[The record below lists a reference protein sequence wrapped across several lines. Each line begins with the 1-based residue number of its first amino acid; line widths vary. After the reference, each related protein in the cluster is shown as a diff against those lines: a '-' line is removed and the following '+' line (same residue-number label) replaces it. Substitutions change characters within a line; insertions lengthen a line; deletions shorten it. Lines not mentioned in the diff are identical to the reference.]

1 MKKVIFS
8 LLIIFSA
15 LTTKA
20 QFGRAASFPTI
31 AGDTLTNASTVN
43 KIFTATAGYNALAVQ
58 VNAKQISGTLTG
70 KVYLYTSLDG
80 SNYTLTD
87 SATYVPVPNLTGVAA
102 TYTHV
107 AIIQKVTAP
116 GVYYLVSAVSTGTT
130 STAIKVLYTLR
141 KNISQLNG

>member
-1 MKKVIFS
+1 MKKIFFS
-8 LLIIFSA
+8 LLIIFAAFS
-15 LTTKA
+15 TKA

-31 AGDTLTNASTVN
+31 AGDTLNNASSVN

-70 KVYLYTSLDG
+70 KAYLYTSLDG
-80 SNYTLTD
+80 ANYVLTD
-87 SATYVPVPNLTGVAA
+87 SAAYAPVPNLTGVAP

-107 AIIQKVTAP
+107 ATIQKVTAP

-130 STAIKVLYTLR
+130 SSAIKVLYTLR
-141 KNISQLNG
+141 KNIWQ